1 LASRD
6 PSIEQMLGG
15 WGNHPV
21 ERCHVSRPDSIEQ
34 LRHLVTAGHLT
45 DYIPRGLGRAYGDSA
60 INGGR
65 GVILQTRFN
74 RFLAFD
80 ERTGVLECEAGVS
93 IEEIIEHLL
102 PRGWFVP
109 VTPGTK
115 HVTIGG
121 AIAADIHGK
130 NHHVD
135 GSLGLHV
142 EAIEMMLADGRVVR
156 LFPEGDT
163 SELFWATV
171 GGMGLTGI
179 ILSAKVRLR
188 RVETSF
194 FAVQYKKAHDLEESL
209 RLLAETNRE
218 YRYSVAW
225 VDCLATG
232 RSLGRSVL
240 MLSNESTPEQLPPRL
255 RKDPLR
261 LASKLKATVPLQ
273 LPSFMLNEWSVR
285 AFNTL
290 FYGAQSD
297 QVRIANYDQFYYPLD
312 RVLHWNRIYGNRGF
326 VQYQVLF
333 PPRTTLAG
341 LIAILE
347 MISKSRRASFLS
359 VLKSSGAA
367 NQSPLSYL
375 YEGHT
380 LALDLPFS
388 PDLHDLARELD
399 RILLKYDGR
408 LYLAKDALTT
418 KENFAAMY
426 PRLSEFQRIKSKV
439 DPNQRFA
446 SSQAKRLGIV

>member
-1 LASRD
+1 VTLAT
-6 PSIEQMLGG
+6 IEQMLGG
-15 WGNHPV
+15 WGNHPI
-21 ERCHVSRPDSIEQ
+21 ERCHVSRPDSIAE
-34 LRHLVTAGHLT
+34 LRELVTSGRLS

-80 ERTGVLECEAGVS
+80 EETGVLECEAGLS

-135 GSLGLHV
+135 GSFGLHV
-142 EAIEMMLADGRVVR
+142 QEIELLLADGRIVR
-156 LFPEGDT
+156 VRPEGET

-188 RVETSF
+188 RVATSYF
-194 FAVQYKKAHDLEESL
+194 SVRYIKARDLEESL
-209 RLLAETNRE
+209 RLLADTNE
-218 YRYSVAW
+218 DYRYSVAW

-232 RSLGRSVL
+232 KSLGRSVL
-240 MLSNESTPEQLPPRL
+240 MLSNEGLPEDLPPRL
-255 RKDPLR
+255 RRDPLR
-261 LASKLKATVPLQ
+261 LASKLKAAVPLQ

-285 AFNTL
+285 AFNTT
-290 FYGAQSD
+290 FYGVQSND
-297 QVRIANYDQFYYPLD
+297 VRVVDYDNFYYPLD
-312 RVLHWNRIYGNRGF
+312 KVLHWNRIYGKRGF

-333 PPRTTLAG
+333 PPRTTLPG

-347 MISKSRRASFLS
+347 RISKSRRASFLS
-359 VLKSSGAA
+359 VLKSSGPA
-367 NQSPLSYL
+367 NRSPLSYL
-375 YEGHT
+375 YQGHT
-380 LALDLPFS
+380 LALDLPFT
-388 PDLHDLARELD
+388 PDLPELARDLD
-399 RILLKYDGR
+399 RILLKHDGR
-408 LYLAKDALTT
+408 LYLAKDALTG
-418 KENFAAMY
+418 KESFAAMY
-426 PRLSEFQRIKSKV
+426 PRLPEFQRTKDAV
-439 DPNQRFA
+439 DPNHRFA

>member
-1 LASRD
+1 MTVASM
-6 PSIEQMLGG
+6 EQMLGG

-21 ERCHVSRPDSIEQ
+21 ERCHVSRPETIDQ
-34 LRHLVTAGHLT
+34 LRELVTSGRLT

-65 GVILQTRFN
+65 GVILHTRFN
-74 RFLAFD
+74 RFLSFD
-80 ERTGVLECEAGVS
+80 ERTGLLECEAGVS
-93 IEEIIEHLL
+93 IEEIIQHLL

-135 GSLGLHV
+135 GTFGQHV
-142 EAIEMMLADGRVVR
+142 EEIELLIADGRVLR
-156 LFPEGDT
+156 IGPTGEHRD
-163 SELFWATV
+163 LFWATV
-171 GGMGLTGI
+171 GGMGLTGV

-188 RVETSF
+188 RVETSYF
-194 FAVQYKKAHDLEESL
+194 SVRYIKAADLEESL
-209 RLLAETNRE
+209 RQLADTNHE

-232 RSLGRSVL
+232 KSLGRSVL
-240 MLSNESTPEQLPPRL
+240 MLSNEGRASELPERIQKR
-255 RKDPLR
+255 PLA

-273 LPSFMLNEWSVR
+273 LPAFMLNEWSVK
-285 AFNTL
+285 AFNTA
-290 FYGAQSD
+290 FYGAQANAE
-297 QVRIANYDQFYYPLD
+297 RIVDYDRFYYPLD
-312 RVLHWNRIYGNRGF
+312 RVLHWNRIYGRRGF

-333 PPRTTLAG
+333 PPRTTLQG

-347 MISKSRRASFLS
+347 RISKSRRASFLS
-359 VLKSSGAA
+359 VLKSSGPA

-380 LALDLPFS
+380 LALDLPFT
-388 PDLHDLARELD
+388 PDLPELARDLD

-426 PRLSEFQRIKSKV
+426 PRLPEFQRIKAAV
-439 DPNQRFA
+439 DPHQRFA
-446 SSQAKRLGIV
+446 SSQARRLGIV